1 MAPKT
6 LVQRGEVQKNE
17 KSFKWFFKMSI
28 YSLAFVAGL
37 LSAVLIKDEREHYL
51 GETAGLVQYQESPKY
66 WLVSPPNAEGNLST
80 TDTVFG
86 QLGFNSVNASKSDDW
101 DVLWSIENP
110 FSASDGDLHEKLTKP
125 LQPHQ
130 RVNHFPG
137 SNVLTDRTKLTAKGR
152 EFPEVL
158 AGFDFSQGEKQI
170 KEFKDYVKL
179 NPKTEF
185 VEKTKNSR
193 EVKIVKSDNIVFEN
207 NQNFYQAYMENP
219 FLIDNHAIELS
230 VFVLISSV
238 DPIRIYRFNQDI
250 QVRFCEE
257 IYYPFDAKNVS
268 KFVVSE
274 TKDLFAEIPSLK
286 DYGDRFGFST
296 VLAFDD
302 FLSFNG
308 YKVGKMWEK
317 IDNSLVRLII
327 SSESNIVKE
336 VSSCLYLIK

>member
-6 LVQRGEVQKNE
+6 LVQRGEVQKDE
-17 KSFKWFFKMSI
+17 KPFKWLNISI
-28 YSLAFVAGL
+28 YSLAFLAGI
-37 LSAVLIKDEREHYL
+37 LSSVLIKEEREHFL
-51 GETAGLVQYQESPKY
+51 GETAGLVQYQNAPKY
-66 WLVSPPNAEGNLST
+66 WLVSSPNSEGNLST
-80 TDTVFG
+80 TDTVFDR
-86 QLGFNSVNASKSDDW
+86 LEFTPVNASKSDDW

-110 FSASDGDLHEKLTKP
+110 FNAIDGEIYEKVTKQ

-137 SNVLTDRTKLTAKGR
+137 SNILTDRTKLTTKNR

-170 KEFKDYVKL
+170 KEFKDYVKA

-185 VEKTKNSR
+185 VEKPKNSR
-193 EVKIVKSDNIVFEN
+193 QVKIVKSNEIVFEN
-207 NQNFYQAYMENP
+207 NQNFYQAYLENP

-238 DPIRIYRFNQDI
+238 DPIRIYRYNQDV

-257 IYYPFDAKNVS
+257 IYYPFDPKNVS

-274 TKDLFAEIPSLK
+274 TKDLFAEMPALK

-296 VLAFDD
+296 VLSFDD
-302 FLSFNG
+302 YLSFNG
-308 YKVGKMWEK
+308 FNVGPMWEK
-317 IDNSLVRLII
+317 IDNSLVRLIV
-327 SSESNIVKE
+327 STEQNILKE
-336 VSSCLYLIK
+336 VSTCLFLI